1 LLVDGVVARARRGA
15 AAHLLEHGLDVVH
28 SVTQVVVVIVVV
40 VVVIVVVVDQ
50 KSPPHY
56 ATAAASATLR
66 WA

>member
-28 SVTQVVVVIVVV
+28 SVTQVVVVIV
-40 VVVIVVVVDQ
+40 IVVVVDQ